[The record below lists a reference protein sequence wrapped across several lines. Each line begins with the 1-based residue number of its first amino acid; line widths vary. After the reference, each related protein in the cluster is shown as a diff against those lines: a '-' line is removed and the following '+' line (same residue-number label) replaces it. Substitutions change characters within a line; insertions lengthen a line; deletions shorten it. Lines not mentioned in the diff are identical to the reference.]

1 MIELIEFLKE
11 TLSRSQKKQ
20 YEYAER
26 ITRLTTLVVELCHK
40 DVTDEFK
47 QLVKSEILQNGN
59 IDF

>member
-11 TLSRSQKKQ
+11 TLARSQKKQ